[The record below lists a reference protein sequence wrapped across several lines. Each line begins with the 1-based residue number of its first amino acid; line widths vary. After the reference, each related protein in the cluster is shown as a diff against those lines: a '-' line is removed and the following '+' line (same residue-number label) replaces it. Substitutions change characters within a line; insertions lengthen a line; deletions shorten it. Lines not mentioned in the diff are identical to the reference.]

1 MNHEILIAYLHG
13 LGIMALLT
21 MTYGHI
27 CRQAWHVEI
36 KRALIGVCFGLG
48 AVAVMAAPAHF
59 GPGVIVDSRTII
71 VALGSAFGGFPA
83 ALISSGI
90 AIAFRY
96 QLGGAGVLP
105 GMLCVAFAGLIGL
118 FWAGVVKPRVTS
130 IPKRLA
136 VFAAMAPF
144 SLMSMFVLPWNAA
157 VRLLELMFIPN
168 TICSVVAA
176 FVLGALL
183 EKEQASIR
191 SEELLRQRATSDG
204 LTGLANRTMFDEVLS
219 QRLVESEER
228 RSATALLIIDADHF
242 KTVNDRFGHTAG
254 DEVLRRMGLVVKS
267 VIRPEDFAARLGGEE
282 FGIILD
288 TRSPNRAQKVAERI
302 RTAVQFERFEA
313 NGQVF
318 RVTVSVGCAVARV
331 FETPQSLYEAAD
343 RALYL
348 AKENGRNC
356 VSMAAEQDVHWF
368 GPATKDAFARP
379 GLKKG

>member
-27 CRQAWHVEI
+27 CRQTWHVEI

-48 AVAVMAAPAHF
+48 AVAVMAAPAHI
-59 GPGVIVDSRTII
+59 GPGVIVDARTII

-105 GMLCVAFAGLIGL
+105 GTLCIAFAGLIGL
-118 FWAGVVKPRVTS
+118 FWAGFVKPRVTS

-144 SLMSMFVLPWNAA
+144 SLMSMFVLPWDAA
-157 VRLLELMFIPN
+157 IRLLELMFIPN

-176 FVLGALL
+176 FILGALL

-204 LTGLANRTMFDEVLS
+204 LTGLGNRTMFDEVLS
-219 QRLVESEER
+219 QRLAGTEER
-228 RSATALLIIDADHF
+228 RSATALLVIDADHF
-242 KTVNDRFGHTAG
+242 KTVNDRFGHAAG
-254 DEVLRRMGLVVKS
+254 DEVLRRLGLVVNS

-288 TRSPNRAQKVAERI
+288 TRSPNRAHKVAERI
-302 RTAVQFERFEA
+302 RAAV
-313 NGQVF
+313 
-318 RVTVSVGCAVARV
+318 
-331 FETPQSLYEAAD
+331 
-343 RALYL
+343 
-348 AKENGRNC
+348 
-356 VSMAAEQDVHWF
+356 
-368 GPATKDAFARP
+368 
-379 GLKKG
+379 